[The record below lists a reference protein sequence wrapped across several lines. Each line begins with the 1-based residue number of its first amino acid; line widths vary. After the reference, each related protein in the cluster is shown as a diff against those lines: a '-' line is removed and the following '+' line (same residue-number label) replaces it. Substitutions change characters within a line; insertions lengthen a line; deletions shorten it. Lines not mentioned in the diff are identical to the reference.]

1 MLLSLLRLFIVKIL
15 ELPEE
20 YHISHCM
27 LRYFQ
32 NGNRIS
38 LLHLYCIFNI
48 ASYRIIE
55 GIDRPLHPIILMVDL
70 KNLMADLVQTHYFFI
85 LTWLISYK
93 ASILTIHYGAIYWRF
108 LFKVFPL
115 IQRSEPRW
123 AWFGEFSGG
132 LPVWAGAAHSDL
144 PGGDRQPGTG
154 WGQQISLVLDTL
166 NGFVH

>member
-1 MLLSLLRLFIVKIL
+1 MSSVVSLSSLYDAEWWLLIKQEPHDWMVLFGIIHEVTPKKPLR
-15 ELPEE
+15 
-20 YHISHCM
+20 
-27 LRYFQ
+27 
-32 NGNRIS
+32 
-38 LLHLYCIFNI
+38 
-48 ASYRIIE
+48 
-55 GIDRPLHPIILMVDL
+55 HPIILMVDL

-93 ASILTIHYGAIYWRF
+93 ASILTIHYGAIYLRF

-132 LPVWAGAAHSDL
+132 LPFWAGAAHSDL